1 MRRVGVAILL
11 FLLATACG
19 GGTGGGSTN
28 SEGTPKSGGV
38 LTFAL
43 ESELR
48 TLDPVPSTQ
57 LVERTVFYQMYE
69 SLVTID
75 DKLNIKP
82 GLATSWT
89 TASDGMSVTFEAG
102 TCGLI
107 GPNRQVP

>member
-43 ESELR
+43 ESALR

-57 LVERTVFYQMYE
+57 LVERTLFYQMYE

-75 DKLNIKP
+75 DKSNITP
-82 GLATSWT
+82 RLATPST
-89 TASDGMSVTFEAG
+89 PASDGTSSTVALPHG
-102 TCGLI
+102 H
-107 GPNRQVP
+107 

>member
-48 TLDPVPSTQ
+48 TLDPVPCAADPLDAHWS
-57 LVERTVFYQMYE
+57 
-69 SLVTID
+69 
-75 DKLNIKP
+75 K
-82 GLATSWT
+82 GLK
-89 TASDGMSVTFEAG
+89 
-102 TCGLI
+102 
-107 GPNRQVP
+107 